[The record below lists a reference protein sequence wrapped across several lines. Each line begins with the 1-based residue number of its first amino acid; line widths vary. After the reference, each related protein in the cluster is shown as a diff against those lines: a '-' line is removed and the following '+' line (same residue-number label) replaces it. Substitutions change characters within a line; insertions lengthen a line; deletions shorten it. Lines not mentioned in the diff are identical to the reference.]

1 MFTSFAYDRE
11 LKVYRDDDTGDISQV
26 PFDVESYQL
35 PPGETEFTH
44 DDYVEMAN
52 IFDDIIHKRVMDGL
66 YYYLSLKGVQSGP
79 VVDFIKFVDDIIRG
93 RYPKITRKI
102 FNELNI
108 KNPTFDQF
116 DQLEKD
122 LKNIEYDALKN
133 PVNFII
139 LLLGESKVKS
149 ILKSA
154 YNLVKLDNNL
164 VKDTIYIIE
173 DARKNEYINKDDL
186 NILLKYSDRPD
197 SFIKPTE
204 MSRIYEEIFSRFDFQ
219 KKYEKYLIDMD
230 LYSYYGTEIV
240 FK

>member
-11 LKVYRDDDTGDISQV
+11 LKVYRDDDTGDISQA

-102 FNELNI
+102 FNEL
-108 KNPTFDQF
+108 KKSSQF
-116 DQLEKD
+116 
-122 LKNIEYDALKN
+122 
-133 PVNFII
+133 
-139 LLLGESKVKS
+139 
-149 ILKSA
+149 
-154 YNLVKLDNNL
+154 YNHV
-164 VKDTIYIIE
+164 TW
-173 DARKNEYINKDDL
+173 
-186 NILLKYSDRPD
+186 
-197 SFIKPTE
+197 
-204 MSRIYEEIFSRFDFQ
+204 
-219 KKYEKYLIDMD
+219 
-230 LYSYYGTEIV
+230 
-240 FK
+240 